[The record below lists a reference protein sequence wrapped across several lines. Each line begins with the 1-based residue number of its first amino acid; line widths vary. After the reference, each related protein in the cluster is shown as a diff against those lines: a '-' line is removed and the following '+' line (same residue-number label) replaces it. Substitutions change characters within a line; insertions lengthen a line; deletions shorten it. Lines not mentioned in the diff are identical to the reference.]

1 MDSVLDKIQSLN
13 YETFAIG
20 LVVLAIGMILSKI
33 IAKTFSKIALKSSND
48 IHVQLVTQKI
58 IFWSLGFGVILITL
72 DTMGVNLTA
81 VVATAGF
88 LTVAVGFA
96 AQTAFSNIISGIFLL
111 FDKPFVIGEG
121 VQIGQVSGVVT
132 SLDLLSTKI
141 RRWDNVYVRIPNS
154 TLLTETIQ
162 NLNRHNIRR
171 IDIPVGIAFKEDV
184 KVARNV
190 ILEAV
195 KSYSNV
201 LEEPEATVYIDAF
214 GESGFNF
221 IIRAWIPTN
230 VFLQAKSEI
239 IEIVKTK
246 LDESKIEIPFP
257 HRTLFLRENGN
268 ETSNLKS

>member
-1 MDSVLDKIQSLN
+1 MDNFLGKIQNLN

-20 LVVLAIGMILSKI
+20 LLVLAVGMLLSKI
-33 IAKTFSKIALKSSND
+33 IAKTVSKIALKSSND

-72 DTMGVNLTA
+72 ETIGVNLTA

-121 VQIGQVSGVVT
+121 VQIGTVSGVVI

-162 NLNRHNIRR
+162 NLNRHPIRR
-171 IDIPVGIAFKEDV
+171 IDIPIGISYKEDI
-184 KVARNV
+184 KVARQV
-190 ILEAV
+190 IFEAI
-195 KSYSNV
+195 KSYPNI
-201 LEEPEATVYIDAF
+201 LEEPEPTVYVDAF
-214 GESGFNF
+214 GESGFQF

-239 IEIVKTK
+239 IEIVKIK
-246 LDESKIEIPFP
+246 LDEAKIEIPFP
-257 HRTLFLRENGN
+257 HRTLFIREG
-268 ETSNLKS
+268 EGKFKQ

>member
-1 MDSVLDKIQSLN
+1 MDKVLDKIQNLN

-20 LVVLAIGMILSKI
+20 FLVLVVGMVLSKI

-58 IFWSLGFGVILITL
+58 IFWTLGFGIILIAF

-81 VVATAGF
+81 LVATAGF
-88 LTVAVGFA
+88 LTVAIGFA

-141 RRWDNVYVRIPNS
+141 RRWDNVYIRIPNS

-162 NLNRHNIRR
+162 TLNRHQIRR
-171 IDIPVGIAFKEDV
+171 VDIPIRIAYKEDI
-184 KVARNV
+184 KVARKV
-190 ILEAV
+190 IFEAV
-195 KSYSNV
+195 KSYPNV
-201 LEEPEATVYIDAF
+201 LEEPEATVYVDAF
-214 GESGFNF
+214 GESSLNF

-230 VFLQAKSEI
+230 LFLQAKSEI
-239 IEIVKTK
+239 IELVKMR

-257 HRTLFLRENGN
+257 HRTLFLREK
-268 ETSNLKS
+268 EKSKLKN